1 MVVSNKIMRIGR
13 TLPPAAAP
21 IPLIDIIRALP
32 DCFYHNSQDNNF
44 KQEIKRDFNIKHC
57 FLLSS
62 GKAALTIILL
72 ALKKKYPD
80 RNQVIIPAFTCYS
93 VPAAIKR
100 AGLQISL
107 CDLAPSSLNFD
118 KGMLR
123 RIIAEDKQKTKILC
137 ILPTHLFGCP
147 ANIDGIRTIVGPE
160 LPIIE
165 DAAQAMGETV
175 NSKKLG
181 TLGDIGF
188 FSLGRGKALSTTEG
202 GVIVTDRDDLANIVK
217 QLTVSLTEYDEPGN
231 LLEVLK
237 TILTTILQNP
247 SLFWLPKA
255 LPFLKLGET
264 LYEPDF
270 SLSQL
275 TAFHTALAK
284 NWQKRL
290 GRHQRARN
298 RNVTYWQKVLPEIF
312 IQPCC
317 LTDINMIRLPILVQ
331 TREQKDCILRESE
344 RHGLGMMAAYPTPI
358 NRIPELANEFVGQ
371 TYAQAEISC
380 SCILTIPVHEYVRN
394 KDNERIYSL
403 LTDFMEDLFSRVPLS
418 EQFL

>member
-1 MVVSNKIMRIGR
+1 MRIRR
-13 TLPPAAAP
+13 TLPPAASP

-32 DCFYHNSQDNNF
+32 ACFRHNSQDDQF
-44 KQEIKRDFNIKHC
+44 KQEIKQEFNTKHC

-80 RNQVIIPAFTCYS
+80 RDQVIIPAFTCYS

-100 AGLQISL
+100 AGLQIIL
-107 CDLAPSSLNFD
+107 CDLAFSSLNFD
-118 KGMLR
+118 KGMLK
-123 RIIAEDKQKTKILC
+123 RIIAEDKQKTRILC

-147 ANIDGIRTIVGPE
+147 ADITEIKTIIGPE
-160 LPIIE
+160 IPIIE
-165 DAAQAMGETV
+165 DAAQAMSGTV
-175 NSKKLG
+175 NNKKIG

-188 FSLGRGKALSTTEG
+188 FSLGRGKALSTMEG
-202 GVIVTDRDDLANIVK
+202 GIIVTDGDDLAIIIK
-217 QLTVSLTEYDEPGN
+217 SLTASLTENDESDIFK
-231 LLEVLK
+231 EVLK

-275 TAFHTALAK
+275 TTFHKALSK

-290 GRHQRARN
+290 GHHQRARN
-298 RNVTYWQKVLPEIF
+298 RNITFWQNKLPEVF
-312 IQPCC
+312 IQLCC
-317 LTDINMIRLPILVQ
+317 LTDINIIRLPILVQ
-331 TREQKDCILRESE
+331 TREQKDCILRVSE
-344 RHGLGMMAAYPTPI
+344 RHGLGMMGAYPTPL
-358 NRIPELANEFVGQ
+358 NKIPELANEFAGQ
-371 TYAQAEISC
+371 TYPQAEKLC
-380 SCILTIPVHEYVRN
+380 HRLLTIPVHEYVKD

-403 LTDFMEDLFSRVPLS
+403 LTSFIDSLFTHVP
-418 EQFL
+418 Q